1 MLPSSANRDVI
12 VAHSGTHHSYMTA
25 AAFEEACLLDKYI
38 TSYYHKQ
45 SSITDRLLILT
56 PSIRKMS
63 QRRNCD
69 LLDDLR
75 VISIPYYEAI
85 EKGLNR
91 TIYRKQSRDK
101 MVYWRDRQFSQH
113 VANHYIKDS
122 TRLVIGYP
130 NASLEMLQKVRKQ
143 GGLAVVDLPIGHFKS
158 AEKILQEEREL
169 HPEFA
174 DSITYSQF
182 DQRYRDRVD
191 TEFATANTILVPSEF
206 VRQTLIDQGISADCI
221 KKIPYGSWAEP
232 IRNEDIQLSS
242 RQQPLRIIYFGQIT
256 QRKGIKYLLDS
267 LKKLQELGI
276 EIRCTLIGKLFGSCQ
291 WLRSYENLF
300 QHIPHISRS
309 DLRRYLISHDL
320 FVFPT
325 LFEGSA
331 YVIPEALAHGLP
343 IITTPNS
350 GAECLHEGF
359 NGHFVPIRNSDSI
372 VERLTELHMDRD
384 RLNEMKFNALESSR
398 AVTWKRYRK
407 ELIDWYQLLGNHDC
421 SGEKNAH

>member
-1 MLPSSANRDVI
+1 MIPIVLTRDVI

-45 SSITDRLLILT
+45 SSITDRLLTLT
-56 PSIRKMS
+56 PSIRKVS
-63 QRRNCD
+63 QRRHCD
-69 LLDDLR
+69 LLDDCR

-91 TIYRKQSRDK
+91 TIYRNQSRDK
-101 MVYWRDRQFSQH
+101 MVYWRDRMFSRH

-158 AEKILQEEREL
+158 AESILQEEREL
-169 HPEFA
+169 HPAFA

-206 VRQTLIDQGISADCI
+206 VRQTLIEQGITVDRI
-221 KKIPYGSWAEP
+221 RKVPYGSWAEP
-232 IRNEDIQLSS
+232 IRKEDIQSSS
-242 RQQPLRIIYFGQIT
+242 RPQPLRIIYFGQIT

-267 LKKLQELGI
+267 LKTLREQGL
-276 EIRCTLIGKLFGSCQ
+276 EIKCTLIGKLFGTCR
-291 WLRSYENLF
+291 WLGAYENLF

-309 DLRRYLISHDL
+309 ELRSYLISHDL

-350 GAECLHEGF
+350 GAECLREGF
-359 NGHFVPIRNSDSI
+359 NGHFVPIRNSEAI
-372 VERLTELHMDRD
+372 VERLTEFHSDRD

-398 AVTWKRYRK
+398 AVTWKRYRE
-407 ELIDWYQLLGNHDC
+407 ELIHWYQQLSRENS
-421 SGEKNAH
+421 SGI